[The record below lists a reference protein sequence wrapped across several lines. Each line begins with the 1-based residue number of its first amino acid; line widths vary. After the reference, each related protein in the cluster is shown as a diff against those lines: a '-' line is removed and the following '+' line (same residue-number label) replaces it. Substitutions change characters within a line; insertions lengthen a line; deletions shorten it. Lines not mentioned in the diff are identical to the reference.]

1 MSLGRR
7 RFIAAIAGGLLLAAP
22 LAARAQPAGKV
33 PRIGY
38 LAPVFPCSGPVP
50 SLAAFRR
57 GLRELGYVEGRTI
70 TIECRTAEGKPDR
83 LAQLAVDLVQLHVEI
98 IVAAGGEPVAR
109 AARQA
114 TSTVPIVMTN
124 GGDPVRSGLVASLA
138 RPGGNVTGLVT
149 IAPELSVKRLE
160 LLREAFP
167 NVSRVAVFRNPAN
180 PEHDAP
186 MAEME
191 RAAPGLGIH
200 VQVVNVRDLADFD
213 AAFSMISKGRAQAL
227 LTLPDPLTV
236 AEARRIAEY
245 AATHRL
251 PAVYHRMESVDA
263 GGLMAYGPSY
273 ADLFRRSATYV
284 DKILKG
290 AKPADLPVEQPM
302 KFELV
307 INLKTAKALGL
318 TIPPSV
324 LTRADQV
331 IE

>member
-7 RFIAAIAGGLLLAAP
+7 RFIAAIAGGLVLAAP

-83 LAQLAVDLVQLHVEI
+83 LAQLAVDLVQLRVEI

-138 RPGGNVTGLVT
+138 PPAAHATAL
-149 IAPELSVKRLE
+149 PPPPPP
-160 LLREAFP
+160 FP
-167 NVSRVAVFRNPAN
+167 
-180 PEHDAP
+180 
-186 MAEME
+186 
-191 RAAPGLGIH
+191 
-200 VQVVNVRDLADFD
+200 
-213 AAFSMISKGRAQAL
+213 
-227 LTLPDPLTV
+227 LP
-236 AEARRIAEY
+236 
-245 AATHRL
+245 HR
-251 PAVYHRMESVDA
+251 
-263 GGLMAYGPSY
+263 
-273 ADLFRRSATYV
+273 
-284 DKILKG
+284 
-290 AKPADLPVEQPM
+290 
-302 KFELV
+302 
-307 INLKTAKALGL
+307 
-318 TIPPSV
+318 
-324 LTRADQV
+324 
-331 IE
+331 